1 MRQGFLGG
9 TSWWSLGSRFGLKV
23 CWSQAKHMCMVSR
36 VLCAEPGV
44 QAPCGARVPLQVVW
58 MHLPP
63 RKQLDLGHAQWP
75 TQPPGTD

>member
-1 MRQGFLGG
+1 
-9 TSWWSLGSRFGLKV
+9 
-23 CWSQAKHMCMVSR
+23 MCMVSR